1 MCTSG
6 FEKDAASDRP
16 KGAIFPDGPM
26 IQAKLMQ
33 INALFRSWST
43 CLHATFLRWR
53 PWRRSPMTMQH
64 DSQARRL
71 ANKMWVQPVLFTV
84 AVVILIALAAKYV
97 W

>member
-33 INALFRSWST
+33 INALFRSWSN
-43 CLHATFLRWR
+43 CLDG
-53 PWRRSPMTMQH
+53 SPMTMQLA
-64 DSQARRL
+64 SCPAKQAKITSDEER
-71 ANKMWVQPVLFTV
+71 MSS
-84 AVVILIALAAKYV
+84 AA
-97 W
+97 